1 MKTTAIRR
9 WLSLLLTLA
18 LSLSLAAPVLAA
30 EGDDGNDDEDTPP
43 SGANT
48 EISVR
53 DEVQLNPGDSI
64 LVTAAVTGNNDRT
77 RISWTSADKTVV
89 TTEYNTDDLAD
100 SATFRALK
108 PGVTRVT
115 VRANDSGY
123 SRTITVTVNGI
134 DLIKGKS
141 ITVPENGSVSW
152 TRGVDF
158 ELYGTAAEEG
168 TTVSLTSDKSNI
180 ANARALTDV
189 NTGKGK
195 WVFNGMRQGGAH
207 ITAQAR
213 TAQGA
218 NAGSPVEITVTVEE
232 NTATTITPPGA
243 YSTANP
249 LCFSSIESQ
258 IAAQCRE
265 MIQDENNDLVSV
277 SNITVDTREGTLY
290 LGYKDADN
298 PGAGVGSGMTY
309 YVSTSAMGPYLK
321 DVYFVPN
328 PRFTGNKATITF
340 TGNSAG
346 GRTFKG
352 KISVTITSGG
362 SGTASVSLTT
372 AENTP
377 LKFTATPFS
386 TAFRQVSGGAPLQ
399 SLTFFLPT
407 ELQGTLYR
415 DYVSENNY
423 AAKLTASDRFTQSEL
438 SRVTF
443 VPAKGYVGPVVIGFA
458 GYTAAGQRYNGQLT
472 VTVKQSVDGGIT
484 YNDGG
489 LGQITFKESDFED
502 YCQRLTGGKLGWVS
516 FTLPAASQGTLYYNY
531 GAADASKIMVG
542 DVFPYQGTP
551 NISFVT
557 MVPAEGFAGTAKI
570 LFNGASESGATFTG
584 TVNAN
589 FQSGGSSG
597 GPGVSGGVS
606 GMDVVYTC
614 LPGSSVKLSA
624 NDFNNLSQSLTGQ
637 RLHYIAFQSLPDHTL
652 GALYHNRTSA
662 GSIGNRV
669 AAGTKY
675 YNSATPYL
683 MNLSFWATESFHG
696 DVEIPFT
703 GASVSG
709 QTFNGSL
716 IITTGATHT
725 YNATISYTTAGRS
738 PAVFVASQFDTLSRS
753 ATNSALNYI
762 RFTGLPTATQGNVY
776 FDYQRAGTPA
786 TITTSDSYYLSGE
799 LSISRLSF
807 LPAPGFTGTV
817 SMPFTGWAISGA
829 QFQGT
834 VQVTVTGGVSGT
846 TVLYVTSG
854 SPVRLSAYDF
864 SNVGGGQ
871 PVNISF
877 TGMPYESQG
886 KLYYQYTN
894 PTHYSWLAT
903 AGMQYGL
910 NSDPL
915 LANLTFIPKA
925 GYQGTVKIPYTAT
938 NTNGGTYT
946 GEVQIAV
953 EPSTISK
960 YFNDLSGQS
969 AATVAAVDFLYSQG
983 VVNGVREGQYAP
995 GSNIRRGDFC
1005 LMLYRAFQFDSD
1017 GTTAVFRDVP
1027 DSAYYAQAINVLR
1040 SQGIVMG
1047 IGGNTF
1053 QPNASISRQDAALM
1067 VQRTL
1072 KAAGLKADD
1081 GTAEDLAGYGD
1092 AAYVDA
1098 YARGAVTCLLQQGI
1112 LPTNGSS
1119 ISPKGNL
1126 TRAAMAVLLHRAMAK

>member
-9 WLSLLLTLA
+9 WMALLLTLT
-18 LSLSLAAPVLAA
+18 LSLSLASPALAA
-30 EGDDGNDDEDTPP
+30 DPEPSPDPP

-53 DEVQLNPGDSI
+53 DEVQLNPGDSM

-77 RISWTSADKTVV
+77 RITWTSADKSVV
-89 TTEYNTDDLAD
+89 ETEYNTDSLAD
-100 SATFRALK
+100 SATLRALK

-115 VRANDSGY
+115 VKADDSGY
-123 SRTITVTVNGI
+123 TRTITVTVNGI
-134 DLIKGKS
+134 DLIKGNTV
-141 ITVPENGSVSW
+141 TVPENGSVSW
-152 TRGVDF
+152 VRGVDY

-168 TTVSLTSDKSNI
+168 TTVSLTSDRSNVT
-180 ANARALTDV
+180 ARALHNV
-189 NTGKGK
+189 NTGKDN

-207 ITAQAR
+207 VTAQAR

-218 NAGSPVEITVTVEE
+218 TAGSSVEITVTVEE
-232 NTATTITPPGA
+232 NTATTITPPGT

-249 LCFSSIESQ
+249 LAFSSIESQ

-265 MIQDENNDLVSV
+265 MIQDSNNDLVSV

-298 PGAGVGSGMTY
+298 PGAGVGTGMTY
-309 YVSTSAMGPYLK
+309 YVSTSAVGPYLK

-328 PRFTGNKATITF
+328 PRFTGDKATITF

-352 KISVTITSGG
+352 KISISVTSGG
-362 SGTASVSLTT
+362 GGTASVSLST

-386 TAFRQVSGGAPLQ
+386 TAFQQVSGGAPLQ

-415 DYVSENNY
+415 DYVNESNY
-423 AAKLTASDRFTQSEL
+423 AAKLTANDRFTQSEL

-443 VPAKGYVGPVVIGFA
+443 VPARGYVGPVVIGFA

-472 VTVKQSVDGGIT
+472 VTVKQGVDGGIT

-502 YCQRLTGGKLGWVS
+502 YCQRVTGNRLGWVS

-531 GAADASKIMVG
+531 GAADAAKIMVG

-570 LFNGASESGATFTG
+570 LFNGASESGAAFTG
-584 TVNAN
+584 TVDAN
-589 FQSGGSSG
+589 FQSGGGAGGDGSG
-597 GPGVSGGVS
+597 SGGVS

-637 RLHYIAFQSLPDHTL
+637 RLHYITFQSLPDHTL

-669 AAGTKY
+669 AAGTRY
-675 YNSATPYL
+675 FNSATPYL

-716 IITTGATHT
+716 IITTGTTHT

-738 PAVFVASQFDTLSRS
+738 AAAFVASQFDALSRS

-762 RFTGLPTATQGNVY
+762 RFTALPTATQGNVY

-846 TVLYVTSG
+846 TVLYTTSG

-877 TGMPYESQG
+877 TSMPYESQG

-910 NSDPL
+910 SSDPL

-938 NTNGGTYT
+938 NTGGGTYT

-953 EPSTISK
+953 EPSTISQ

-995 GSNIRRGDFC
+995 SSNIRRGDFC

-1017 GTTAVFRDVP
+1017 GTTAAFRDVP

-1047 IGGNTF
+1047 TGGNTF

-1098 YARGAVTCLLQQGI
+1098 YARGAVTCLLQQGVF
-1112 LPTNGSS
+1112 PTNGSS

>member
-1 MKTTAIRR
+1 MLTTAIRR
-9 WLSLLLTLA
+9 WAALLLTLA
-18 LSLSLAAPVLAA
+18 LALTLAAPALAA
-30 EGDDGNDDEDTPP
+30 PGDPDPDPAPP
-43 SGANT
+43 SGNKT

-53 DEVQLNPGDSI
+53 DSVQLNPGDSI
-64 LVTAAVTGNNDRT
+64 LVTAAVTGNSDTT
-77 RISWTSADKTVV
+77 RITWTPADETVV
-89 TTEYNTDDLAD
+89 KTDYNTDTLAD
-100 SATFRALK
+100 SCTFRALK
-108 PGVTRVT
+108 PGVTKVT
-115 VRANDSGY
+115 VKAIDSGY
-123 SRTITVTVNGI
+123 TRTITVTVNGI
-134 DLIKGKS
+134 DLIKGKTV
-141 ITVPENGSVSW
+141 TVPENGSVTW
-152 TRGVDF
+152 TRGVDY

-180 ANARALTDV
+180 ANARAMTDV

-218 NAGSPVEITVTVEE
+218 AAGSPVEITVTVEE
-232 NTATTITPPGA
+232 NTATTIVPPGT

-249 LCFSSIESQ
+249 LAFSSIESQ

-265 MIQDENNDLVSV
+265 MIQDENNNLASV
-277 SNITVDTREGTLY
+277 SNITVPTSEGTLY

-298 PGAGVGSGMTY
+298 PGAGVGTGMTY
-309 YVSTSAMGPYLK
+309 YVSTSGVGPYLK

-328 PRFTGNKATITF
+328 PRFTGDKVTITF
-340 TGNSAG
+340 TGHSAG

-352 KISVTITSGG
+352 KISVSVTSGG
-362 SGTASVSLTT
+362 TGGSASVSLST

-377 LKFTATPFS
+377 LKLASTPFS
-386 TAFRQVSGGAPLQ
+386 TAFQQVSGGAPLQ

-415 DYVSENNY
+415 DYVSDSNY
-423 AAKLTASDRFTQSEL
+423 AAKLTASDRFTLGEL
-438 SRVTF
+438 GRITF
-443 VPAKGYVGPVVIGFA
+443 VPAQGYVGPVVIGFA

-472 VTVKQSVDGGIT
+472 VTVKQGADGGIT

-531 GAADASKIMVG
+531 GGADAAPIMVG

-570 LFNGASESGATFTG
+570 LFNGANESGATFTG
-584 TVNAN
+584 TVDAN
-589 FQSGGSSG
+589 FQSTGVGDGGTG
-597 GPGVSGGVS
+597 GTGNVS

-637 RLHYIAFQSLPDHTL
+637 RLHYIVFQSLPDHTL

-662 GSIGNRV
+662 GSIGTRA

-675 YNSATPYL
+675 FNSAAPYL
-683 MNLSFWATESFHG
+683 MNLSFWATGSFHG

-703 GASVSG
+703 GAAVSG
-709 QTFNGSL
+709 QTFSGSL

-725 YNATISYTTAGRS
+725 YNATITYSTAGRS
-738 PAVFVASQFDTLSRS
+738 AAAFVASQFDSLCRT

-762 RFTGLPTATQGNVY
+762 RFNSLPTATQGNVY
-776 FDYQRAGTPA
+776 FDYQRAGTPS

-834 VQVTVTGGVSGT
+834 VQVTVSGGVSGT

-871 PVNISF
+871 PVSVTF
-877 TGMPYESQG
+877 TSMPYESQG

-910 NSDPL
+910 SSDPL

-938 NTNGGTYT
+938 NTTGGTYT

-953 EPSTISK
+953 EPSAISK
-960 YFNDLSGQS
+960 YFTDLSGQG

-995 GSNIRRGDFC
+995 ASNIRRGDFC

-1017 GTTAVFRDVP
+1017 GTTAGFRDVP

-1072 KAAGLKADD
+1072 KAAGLKAND

-1092 AAYVDA
+1092 AASVDA

-1119 ISPKGNL
+1119 ISPRANL